1 MFKVGD
7 RIVCININ
15 GNSGNET
22 KIRYLSIGK
31 TYVVLKSGTV
41 YDMTC
46 VTDDR
51 GTDIFSY
58 FYSRRFLLLKEYRK
72 QKIQRLCL
80 KWVIK

>member
-72 QKIQRLCL
+72 KKLNKICL
-80 KWVIK
+80 EKVIE